1 MGLIKEKSK
10 TINADNK
17 QFISKNLD
25 ISQQVFEILER
36 KGWKQKNLAKAL
48 GKSES
53 EISKLLSG
61 LHNLT
66 LRSITQLEVV
76 LESDIIT
83 TPKKLSSLSNDL
95 GNGITFYDFK
105 GTTNFKEMNQ
115 NGNDAKIVDLNPL
128 ISTLSYKQI

>member
-36 KGWKQKNLAKAL
+36 KGWKQKNLAQAL

-66 LRSITQLEVV
+66 LKSITQLEVV

-83 TPKKLSSLSNDL
+83 TPKKRSSLSNDL
-95 GNGITFYDFK
+95 VNGITFYDFK
-105 GTTNFKEMNQ
+105 GTTNFKDMNQ
-115 NGNDAKIVDLNPL
+115 NGNDAKIIYLEPL
-128 ISTLSYKQI
+128 ISTLNYKRI